1 MSDLISTSPLVL
13 AYEAVRTE
21 IEAVDPK
28 TYISYPSGVFHTV
41 SAKLKAHPKILPY
54 KAQLATLP
62 EFNLSLVDKL
72 SDYGLATL
80 HAHATHR
87 PKRSKRTAMAE
98 LQRGIK
104 IRDRYR
110 GVINSLEQHGIVIDD
125 ARLTTLSMQGGYE
138 NVSSDIAILTV
149 VIRDAWPLIQGR
161 SPITLA
167 DLDASDQLAV
177 YLLSIAA
184 ERDSKTDE
192 SAEPVVLRMGAYTLF
207 ANAWD
212 EIERGL
218 TYLLWRDSAKL
229 EDLNI
234 LHRKSAR
241 RRQKRLV
248 SKRAK
253 AKAKAKADAKNAANA
268 AKANAPVEAVKA
280 AE

>member
-1 MSDLISTSPLVL
+1 MSNLISTSPLVL

-21 IEAVDPK
+21 IEGVDPK
-28 TYISYPSGVFHTV
+28 TYISYPSGVFHAV

-80 HAHATHR
+80 HAHATHK
-87 PKRSKRTAMAE
+87 PKRSKSTAMAE

-110 GVINSLEQHGIVIDD
+110 GVINSLEQHEIVIDD

-138 NVSSDIAILTV
+138 NVSSDIAVLTV
-149 VIRDAWPLIQGR
+149 VIREAWPLIQGR
-161 SPITLA
+161 SPITLE

-184 ERDSKTDE
+184 ERDSKSDE

-229 EDLNI
+229 EDLSI

-241 RRQKRLV
+241 RRQKRLN
-248 SKRAK
+248 SKMAK
-253 AKAKAKADAKNAANA
+253 AKAKAKADAKNAGNS
-268 AKANAPVEAVKA
+268 AKSNAPVEAVKA